1 MGLQAGFECTRFD
14 IAQTSQRTEPL
25 AESGEPSTV
34 SVSRKALLAALSRQ
48 KYSAFQ
54 RAAFGGGR
62 SDIAIVELYGRSFAA
77 MLLIAIAIGGEVV
90 PTNKSTAAQY

>member
-1 MGLQAGFECTRFD
+1 MSSVGFRAGSLLRLKPKRETAR
-14 IAQTSQRTEPL
+14 P

-34 SVSRKALLAALSRQ
+34 SVSRKDLLAALGRQ

-62 SDIAIVELYGRSFAA
+62 CRIVSRRSSNSATASNEFKK
-77 MLLIAIAIGGEVV
+77 MGG
-90 PTNKSTAAQY
+90 KSIRKSGTW